1 MDIVIFFYV
10 HYQPLAAENVLAL
23 FFKLP
28 YPFQKGFV
36 FKLQLAF
43 ISL

>member
-1 MDIVIFFYV
+1 MDLVIHFYV
-10 HYQPLAAENVLAL
+10 HYQPFAAENIPVLFL
-23 FFKLP
+23 KLP

-36 FKLQLAF
+36 FKLQLTF